1 MRAVAE
7 FIMRGRVRAVILTM
21 LGLPLIS
28 PAILALVSLRRGGS
42 DGLMVLAWALLPI
55 VVMGMSGHVPPL
67 VTGISAGHFVAVF
80 CGAMALRSSRSWA
93 TGLVAVTAVSAA
105 GILLTSLFS
114 GGLMQGFLQAV
125 ENAAE
130 QPNTVPM
137 DELKQIFSGELQIT
151 GYLSLISAI
160 STTLAL
166 VLGRYW
172 QALLYNPG
180 GFRQEFHQLRLPLW
194 LSATSMLLWVVSLVT
209 PGYAFWGAVI
219 AFPMVVAGIALVHWL
234 VASRGWGVGPLVA
247 MYIMLV
253 IGGLPL
259 AGFLC
264 GLALVDS
271 WIDIRG
277 RSSK

>member
-21 LGLPLIS
+21 LGIPLIS

-160 STTLAL
+160 SATLAL

>member
-21 LGLPLIS
+21 LGIPLVS
-28 PAILALVSLRRGGS
+28 PAILALVSLRRGSS

-55 VVMGMSGHVPPL
+55 VVAGMSGHVPLL
-67 VTGISAGHFVAVF
+67 VAGISAGYFVAVL
-80 CGAMALRSSRSWA
+80 CGAVALRSRSSW
-93 TGLVAVTAVSAA
+93 VAALLTVIAVSAVSI
-105 GILLTSLFS
+105 GLTSYFS
-114 GGLMQGFLQAV
+114 GGLLQGFLQAV
-125 ENAAE
+125 ERAAE
-130 QPNTVPM
+130 QPNSVPM
-137 DELKQIFSGELQIT
+137 EELRQVFSGELQIT
-151 GYLSLISAI
+151 GYLSLILAMSA
-160 STTLAL
+160 TLAL
-166 VLGRYW
+166 ILGRYW

-194 LSATSMLLWVVSLVT
+194 LAVASMLLWVLGLVT

-219 AFPMVVAGIALVHWL
+219 AFPMVVAGIALIHWL
-234 VASRGWGVGPLVA
+234 VASRGWGIGPLVA
-247 MYIMLV
+247 MYVMLV

-277 RSSK
+277 RFAK

>member
-21 LGLPLIS
+21 LGIPLIS

-137 DELKQIFSGELQIT
+137 DELKQIFAGELQIT

-160 STTLAL
+160 SATLAL

>member
-21 LGLPLIS
+21 VGIPVIS

-42 DGLMVLAWALLPI
+42 DGLMVLAWALLS
-55 VVMGMSGHVPPL
+55 VVVAGMSGHVPPL
-67 VTGISAGHFVAVF
+67 VTGVSASSFAAVF
-80 CGAMALRSSRSWA
+80 CGATVLRSSRSW
-93 TGLVAVTAVSAA
+93 VAALLALTAISAV
-105 GILLTSLFS
+105 GILLTSYFS
-114 GGLMQGFLQAV
+114 GGLLQGFLQV
-125 ENAAE
+125 LETAAE
-130 QPNTVPM
+130 QPNTVPL
-137 DELKQIFSGELQIT
+137 DELKKVFPGDLQFA
-151 GYLSLISAI
+151 GYWSWVLVISA
-160 STTLAL
+160 TLAL

-194 LSATSMLLWVVSLVT
+194 LAAVSMLLWVLCLVT

-219 AFPMVVAGIALVHWL
+219 AFPLEVAGIALIHWL
-234 VASRGWGVGPLVA
+234 VASRNWGIAPLVA
-247 MYIMLV
+247 MYVMLV

>member
-7 FIMRGRVRAVILTM
+7 FIMRGRVRAVVLTM
-21 LGLPLIS
+21 VGIPLIS

-55 VVMGMSGHVPPL
+55 VVMGMSGHVSPL
-67 VTGISAGHFVAVF
+67 VTGISASHFAAVF
-80 CGAMALRSSRSWA
+80 CGAMALRSSHSWVV
-93 TGLVAVTAVSAA
+93 GLVTVTAASAV
-105 GILLTSLFS
+105 GILLTSLFG
-114 GGLMQGFLQAV
+114 GGLLQGFLQAV
-125 ENAAE
+125 ENAAA
-130 QPNTVPM
+130 QPAAVPM
-137 DELKQIFSGELQIT
+137 DELEQIFSGELQIT
-151 GYLSLISAI
+151 GYLSLISAM
-160 STTLAL
+160 SATLAL

-172 QALLYNPG
+172 QAVLYNPG
-180 GFRQEFHQLRLPLW
+180 GFRQEFQQLRLPLW
-194 LSATSMLLWVVSLVT
+194 LAAASMLLWVVSLVT
-209 PGYAFWGAVI
+209 PGYAFWGAVV
-219 AFPMVVAGIALVHWL
+219 AFPLVVAGIALIHWL

-247 MYIMLV
+247 MYLMLV

-277 RSSK
+277 RSAK

>member
-21 LGLPLIS
+21 LGIPLIS
-28 PAILALVSLRRGGS
+28 PAILALVSLRRGS
-42 DGLMVLAWALLPI
+42 SEGLMVLAWALLPI

-67 VTGISAGHFVAVF
+67 VTGISAGHFAAVF

-93 TGLVAVTAVSAA
+93 AGLVAVTAASAA

-114 GGLMQGFLQAV
+114 GGLLQGFLQAV
-125 ENAAE
+125 ESAAE

-151 GYLSLISAI
+151 GYLSLISAM
-160 STTLAL
+160 SATLAL

-234 VASRGWGVGPLVA
+234 VASRSWGVGPLVA

>member
-21 LGLPLIS
+21 LGIPLVS
-28 PAILALVSLRRGGS
+28 PAILALVSLRRGSS

-55 VVMGMSGHVPPL
+55 VVAGMSGHVPLL
-67 VTGISAGHFVAVF
+67 VAGISAGYFVAVL
-80 CGAMALRSSRSWA
+80 CGAVALRSRSSWIA
-93 TGLVAVTAVSAA
+93 ALLTVIAVSAVSI
-105 GILLTSLFS
+105 GLTSYFS
-114 GGLMQGFLQAV
+114 GGLLQGFLQAV
-125 ENAAE
+125 ERAAE
-130 QPNTVPM
+130 QPNSVPM
-137 DELKQIFSGELQIT
+137 EELRQVFSGELQIT
-151 GYLSLISAI
+151 GYLSLILAMSA
-160 STTLAL
+160 TLAL
-166 VLGRYW
+166 ILGRYW

-194 LSATSMLLWVVSLVT
+194 LAAASMLLWVLGLVT
-209 PGYAFWGAVI
+209 PGYAFWGAVV
-219 AFPMVVAGIALVHWL
+219 AFPMVVAGIALIHWL
-234 VASRGWGVGPLVA
+234 VASRGWGIGPLVA
-247 MYIMLV
+247 MYVMLV

-277 RSSK
+277 RFAK

>member
-1 MRAVAE
+1 
-7 FIMRGRVRAVILTM
+7 MRGRVRAVILTM
-21 LGLPLIS
+21 VGIPVIS

-42 DGLMVLAWALLPI
+42 DGLMVLAWALLP
-55 VVMGMSGHVPPL
+55 VVVAGMSGHVPPL
-67 VTGISAGHFVAVF
+67 VTGVSASSFAAVF
-80 CGAMALRSSRSWA
+80 CGATVLRSSRSW
-93 TGLVAVTAVSAA
+93 VAALLALTAISAV
-105 GILLTSLFS
+105 GILLTSYFS
-114 GGLMQGFLQAV
+114 GGLLQGFLQV
-125 ENAAE
+125 LETAAE
-130 QPNTVPM
+130 QPNTVPL
-137 DELKQIFSGELQIT
+137 DELKKVFPGDLQFA
-151 GYLSLISAI
+151 GYWSWVLVISA
-160 STTLAL
+160 TLAL

-194 LSATSMLLWVVSLVT
+194 LAAVSMLLWVLCLVT

-219 AFPMVVAGIALVHWL
+219 AFPLEVAGIALIHWL
-234 VASRGWGVGPLVA
+234 VASRNWGIAPLVA
-247 MYIMLV
+247 MYVMLV

>member
-21 LGLPLIS
+21 LGIPLVS
-28 PAILALVSLRRGGS
+28 PAILALVSLRRGSS

-55 VVMGMSGHVPPL
+55 VVAGMSGHVPLL
-67 VTGISAGHFVAVF
+67 VAGISAGYFVSVL
-80 CGAMALRSSRSWA
+80 CGALALRSRRSW
-93 TGLVAVTAVSAA
+93 VAALLAVIAASAVSI
-105 GILLTSLFS
+105 GLTSYFS
-114 GGLMQGFLQAV
+114 GGLLQGFLQAV
-125 ENAAE
+125 ERAAE
-130 QPNTVPM
+130 QPDSVPM
-137 DELKQIFSGELQIT
+137 EELRQVFSGELQIT
-151 GYLSLISAI
+151 GYFSLILAMSA
-160 STTLAL
+160 TLAL

-194 LSATSMLLWVVSLVT
+194 LAAVCMLLWVSGLVT

-219 AFPMVVAGIALVHWL
+219 AFPMVVAGIALIHWL
-234 VASRGWGVGPLVA
+234 VASRGWGIGPLVA
-247 MYIMLV
+247 MYVLLV

-277 RSSK
+277 RFAK